1 MKKINLLLFPLL
13 LVIITAGDLTA
24 KVSRPLVTTG
34 EAFVVNITPEEA
46 QHLALK
52 RARVEAIE
60 KVCGIRIQAETL
72 VRNYS
77 VENEIIHSIAYGHI
91 VSEEV
96 LDWKANLFQQ
106 SPKRPPEF
114 SYQVKIKTTV
124 EQIKD
129 DPDPFYKVKLKL
141 NKTVYKS
148 GDEMVINV
156 QVTKPSYISVLNI
169 CADDSV
175 VLLFPNQIRKDC
187 LVNAGE
193 TYQIPS
199 KADQEDVLKLQVST
213 LPGHKKNTEYIK
225 VLATREP
232 IYLLE
237 SLNVQ
242 GNYGVSDSMKFAAKE
257 IARMV
262 SSIPVKDRAV
272 ATASYQVVSQ
282 E

>member
-1 MKKINLLLFPLL
+1 MKRLNQILSSFLI
-13 LVIITAGDLTA
+13 VIITAGSLNA
-24 KVSRPLVTTG
+24 KVSQPLVTTG
-34 EAFVVNITPEEA
+34 EAFIVNITPEEA
-46 QHLALK
+46 QKLALK

-60 KVCGIRIQAETL
+60 KVCGIRVQAETL

-77 VENEIIHSIAYGHI
+77 VENEIIHSISYGHI

-96 LDWKANLFQQ
+96 LNWKADIIQQ
-106 SPKRPPEF
+106 SPKRPPDF
-114 SYQVKIKTTV
+114 SYLVKIKTTV

-141 NKTVYKS
+141 NKTVFKS
-148 GDEMVINV
+148 GDEMIISV
-156 QVTKPSYISVLNI
+156 QVTKPSYISVLNV

-187 LVNAGE
+187 LVKAGK

-199 KADQEDVLKLQVST
+199 KADRDDVLKLQVAT
-213 LPGHKKNTEYIK
+213 LPGHKKDTEYIK

-232 IYLLE
+232 MYLLE
-237 SLNVQ
+237 SLNMQ
-242 GNYGVSDSMKFAAKE
+242 GNYGVSDSVKFASAE

-272 ATASYQVVSQ
+272 ATVSYQVVSR